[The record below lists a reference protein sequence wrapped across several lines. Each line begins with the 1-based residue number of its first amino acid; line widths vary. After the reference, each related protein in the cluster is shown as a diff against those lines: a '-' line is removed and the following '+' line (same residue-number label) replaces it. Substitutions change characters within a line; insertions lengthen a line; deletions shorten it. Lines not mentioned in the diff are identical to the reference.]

1 MATSERPDRPGA
13 EQWVPPDADVDA
25 IRAAAPGCRGCELWA
40 PATQVVVSSGN
51 ATARV
56 MLVGEQPG
64 DAEDREGA
72 PFVGPAGKLLVRAVE
87 EAGLDRREIYLTNA
101 VKHFR
106 FTPRGKRRIHQT
118 PDLAHITA
126 CRPWV
131 EAELQAVDPEVV
143 VPLGATAVR
152 SVMGPG
158 IKVTQQRGQV
168 VVREAPDGGER
179 RFVPTVH
186 PSSVLRVPG
195 DERQAAYEALVADLR
210 VVADLLG

>member
-1 MATSERPDRPGA
+1 MATSDRPGA

-195 DERQAAYEALVADLR
+195 DDRRAAYEALVADLR